1 MPKQNFDW
9 YPITNIFYWLFILLW
24 IGFILSFFSVPS
36 GMLGG
41 LAAAI
46 LNQLTPKYVT
56 IFMNTFAFVG
66 AYIVTRLL
74 LIFRISW
81 KTTRSEVCAVLCV
94 VWISLTGI
102 AIWGARCDIYIFCA
116 DDAPSSK
123 SDCETDWDRQG
134 ANCR

>member
-1 MPKQNFDW
+1 
-9 YPITNIFYWLFILLW
+9 
-24 IGFILSFFSVPS
+24 
-36 GMLGG
+36 MLGG

-46 LNQLTPKYVT
+46 LHQLTPKYVT

-81 KTTRSEVCAVLCV
+81 KTSRSEICAVLCV
-94 VWISLTGI
+94 VWISLTGM

-116 DDAPSSK
+116 DDPPSSK